1 MSAKPH
7 VLRLY
12 ETLICAAAQL
22 LNMSRHHR
30 ILISVLIAAIM
41 LIVIVYLYY
50 ERQMNALE
58 EKIRLQAP

>member
-1 MSAKPH
+1 
-7 VLRLY
+7 
-12 ETLICAAAQL
+12 
-22 LNMSRHHR
+22 MSRHHR
-30 ILISVLIAAIM
+30 VLISVLIAAIM